1 MMDVQPFGKTVA
13 RRVSSIN
20 SHCHATQRVLHETK
34 TIKTQTF
41 GSSLTSLSYKWLWMR
56 HRSLVK
62 LNRNDRG
69 SNLKVLPPIF
79 GNLIFYA
86 AIQSM
91 TLELTFKIKVLTNV
105 SERCFSSHVWVG
117 WSEHVQKHTGP
128 STEVKSVCLRL
139 PFPPCL

>member
-1 MMDVQPFGKTVA
+1 
-13 RRVSSIN
+13 
-20 SHCHATQRVLHETK
+20 
-34 TIKTQTF
+34 
-41 GSSLTSLSYKWLWMR
+41 MR

-117 WSEHVQKHTGP
+117 
-128 STEVKSVCLRL
+128 
-139 PFPPCL
+139 